1 MPASH
6 KGYNNKLLRTVEQT
20 VTTYGMLKPGDSVLV
35 GVSGGPDS
43 VALFHL
49 LLTLVSRFSLRLGV
63 AHLNH
68 CLRQN
73 DSDKDAEFVA
83 SLAGGFDIPCYIHK
97 ANVRKY
103 QIENKLS
110 LEEAARR
117 VRHTF
122 LNKVAE
128 KNRFNKIALG
138 HHFDDNAELVLMNL
152 FRGSG
157 PLGISGIPPVRDGKI
172 IRPLIQSNRSE
183 IIAFLD
189 QNGLKYIYDASNR
202 DTRFLRNRIRH
213 DLIPLLK
220 TSYNPK
226 ISQSLNRLASIIRS
240 EEEWIEDVIHPLFEK
255 AAINIQDGRIALSV
269 SILNQIHV
277 AAQRRIIRKAISK
290 IKGNLKRIGLTHI
303 DSAIDLVES
312 GPVYGNIDL
321 PDRIRIQR
329 KGDVLVFSRA
339 KNKLRNADVTSGRT
353 ELFAFEYRIEK
364 PESIFIKEINAH
376 IKFTEMGIENLPDLC
391 RTGQNTGFFDRDA
404 LSFPLVLRN
413 FRHGDRFMPLGMTG
427 TQKIKKFFIDK
438 KIPRKERMKCP
449 ILLCRGKII
458 WVTGYRIDESVK
470 VKPTTK
476 NVLKVELSLA

>member
-6 KGYNNKLLRTVEQT
+6 KGYNNKLSRIVEQT
-20 VTTYGMLKPGDSVLV
+20 VKTYGMLKPVDSVLV

-49 LLTLVSRFSLRLGV
+49 LLTFAPRFSLRLGV

-73 DSDKDAEFVA
+73 DSDKDADFVA
-83 SLAGGFDIPCYIHK
+83 SLAGRFDIPFYMHK
-97 ANVRKY
+97 ANVRNY
-103 QIENKLS
+103 QLKNKLS

-117 VRHTF
+117 VRYTF
-122 LNKVAE
+122 LIKKAE

-189 QNGLKYIYDASNR
+189 QNGIKYISDASNR

-226 ISQSLNRLASIIRS
+226 ISQSLNRLASIIS
-240 EEEWIEDVIHPLFEK
+240 AEEEWIENVIHPLFEK
-255 AAINIQDGRIALSV
+255 ATINIQDAQIALSV
-269 SILNQIHV
+269 SILNQIHL

-290 IKGNLKRIGLTHI
+290 IKGNLRRIGLTHI

-312 GPVYGNIDL
+312 GPV
-321 PDRIRIQR
+321 
-329 KGDVLVFSRA
+329 
-339 KNKLRNADVTSGRT
+339 
-353 ELFAFEYRIEK
+353 
-364 PESIFIKEINAH
+364 
-376 IKFTEMGIENLPDLC
+376 
-391 RTGQNTGFFDRDA
+391 
-404 LSFPLVLRN
+404 
-413 FRHGDRFMPLGMTG
+413 
-427 TQKIKKFFIDK
+427 
-438 KIPRKERMKCP
+438 
-449 ILLCRGKII
+449 
-458 WVTGYRIDESVK
+458 
-470 VKPTTK
+470 
-476 NVLKVELSLA
+476 

>member
-1 MPASH
+1 MPPSH
-6 KGYNNKLLRTVEQT
+6 KGYNNKLLRIVEQT

-49 LLTLVSRFSLRLGV
+49 LLTLAPHFSLRLGV

-83 SLAGGFDIPCYIHK
+83 SLAGRFDIPFFMHK
-97 ANVRKY
+97 ADVRRY
-103 QIENKLS
+103 QLENKLS

-117 VRHTF
+117 VRYTF
-122 LNKVAE
+122 LNKEAE

-157 PLGISGIPPVRDGKI
+157 PLGISGIPPIRDGKI

-189 QNGLKYIYDASNR
+189 QNGLKYTSDVSNR
-202 DTRFLRNRIRH
+202 DTRFLRNRVRH

-240 EEEWIEDVIHPLFEK
+240 EEEWIENLIHPLFEK
-255 AAINIQDGRIALSV
+255 AAINIQDAQIALSV
-269 SILNQIHV
+269 SILSQIHV
-277 AAQRRIIRKAISK
+277 AAQRRIIRKAILK
-290 IKGNLKRIGLTHI
+290 IKGNLRRIGLTHI
-303 DSAIDLVES
+303 DSAINLVES
-312 GPVYGNIDL
+312 GPVYGNVDL
-321 PDRIRIQR
+321 PDRIRIRR
-329 KGDVLVFSRA
+329 KGDVLLFSKE
-339 KNKLRNADVTSGRT
+339 KNTLRSGDATSDR
-353 ELFAFEYRIEK
+353 EEMFAFEYRIEK
-364 PESIFIKEINAH
+364 PESLFIKEIGAH
-376 IKFTEMGIENLPDLC
+376 IKFTEMSIENLPDLC
-391 RTGQNTGFFDRDA
+391 GSGQHTGFFDKDV
-404 LSFPLVLRN
+404 LSFPMVLRN
-413 FRHGDRFMPLGMTG
+413 FRQGDRFTPLGMTG

-438 KIPRKERMKCP
+438 KVPRKERIKCP
-449 ILLCRGKII
+449 ILLCREKII
-458 WVTGYRIDESVK
+458 WVAGYRIDESVK

-476 NVLKVELSLA
+476 NVLCIELSLA

>member
-1 MPASH
+1 
-6 KGYNNKLLRTVEQT
+6 
-20 VTTYGMLKPGDSVLV
+20 MLKPGDSVLV

-49 LLTLVSRFSLRLGV
+49 LLTFAPRFPLRLGV

-122 LNKVAE
+122 LNKMAE

-172 IRPLIQSNRSE
+172 IRPLLQSNRSQ

-189 QNGLKYIYDASNR
+189 QNGLKYISDASNR

-329 KGDVLVFSRA
+329 KGDVLLFSRE
-339 KNKLRNADVTSGRT
+339 KNRLRNADVTSGRA
-353 ELFAFEYRIEK
+353 EMFAFEYRIEK

-376 IKFTEMGIENLPDLC
+376 IKFTEMGIENLPDLS

-413 FRHGDRFMPLGMTG
+413 FRHGDRFTPLGMTG

-438 KIPRKERMKCP
+438 KVPGKERIKCP

-458 WVTGYRIDESVK
+458 WVAGYRIDESVK

>member
-6 KGYNNKLLRTVEQT
+6 KGYNNKLLRNVEQT

-49 LLTLVSRFSLRLGV
+49 LLTFAPRFSLRLGV

-83 SLAGGFDIPCYIHK
+83 SLAGRFDIPFYMHK
-97 ANVRKY
+97 ADVRNY
-103 QIENKLS
+103 QLKNKLS

-122 LNKVAE
+122 LIKEAE

-189 QNGLKYIYDASNR
+189 QNGIKYISDASNR
-202 DTRFLRNRIRH
+202 DTRFLRNKIRH

-226 ISQSLNRLASIIRS
+226 ISQSLNRLASIISS
-240 EEEWIEDVIHPLFEK
+240 EEEWIEDLIHPLFEK
-255 AAINIQDGRIALSV
+255 AAINIQDAQIALSV
-269 SILNQIHV
+269 SILNQIHL

-290 IKGNLKRIGLTHI
+290 IKGNLRRIGLTHI

-312 GPVYGNIDL
+312 GPVYGNVDL
-321 PDRIRIQR
+321 PDRIRIRR
-329 KGDVLVFSRA
+329 KGDALLFSRE
-339 KNKLRNADVTSGRT
+339 KITLRNADATSGRA

-364 PESIFIKEINAH
+364 PESLFIKEIAAH
-376 IKFTEMGIENLPDLC
+376 IKFTEMSIENLPDLC
-391 RTGQNTGFFDRDA
+391 GSGQHTGFFDRDA

-413 FRHGDRFMPLGMTG
+413 FRQGDRFTPLGMTG

-438 KIPRKERMKCP
+438 KVPRKERIRCP
-449 ILLCRGKII
+449 ILLCREKII
-458 WVTGYRIDESVK
+458 WVAGYRIDESVK

-476 NVLKVELSLA
+476 NVLNVELSLA

>member
-6 KGYNNKLLRTVEQT
+6 KGYNNKLLRIVEQT

-49 LLTLVSRFSLRLGV
+49 LLTFAPRFSLRLGV

-83 SLAGGFDIPCYIHK
+83 SLAGRFDIPFYMHK
-97 ANVRKY
+97 ANVRNY
-103 QIENKLS
+103 QLKNKLS

-117 VRHTF
+117 VRYTF
-122 LNKVAE
+122 LNKEAE

-157 PLGISGIPPVRDGKI
+157 PLGISGILPVRDGKI

-189 QNGLKYIYDASNR
+189 QNGIKYISDASNR

-226 ISQSLNRLASIIRS
+226 ISQSLNRFASIIS
-240 EEEWIEDVIHPLFEK
+240 AEEEWIENVIHPLFEK
-255 AAINIQDGRIALSV
+255 ATINIQDTQIALSV
-269 SILNQIHV
+269 SILDQIHV

-290 IKGNLKRIGLTHI
+290 IKGNLRRIGLTHI

-312 GPVYGNIDL
+312 GPVYGNVDL
-321 PDRIRIQR
+321 PDRIRIRR
-329 KGDVLVFSRA
+329 KGDVLLFSRE
-339 KNKLRNADVTSGRT
+339 KNNLRNSDAPSGRA
-353 ELFAFEYRIEK
+353 EMFAFEYRIEN
-364 PESIFIKEINAH
+364 PESLFIKEIGAH
-376 IKFTEMGIENLPDLC
+376 IKFTEMNIEDLPDLC
-391 RTGQNTGFFDRDA
+391 GPGQHTGFFDRDE

-413 FRHGDRFMPLGMTG
+413 FRQGDRFTPLGMTG

-438 KIPRKERMKCP
+438 KVPRKERIRCP
-449 ILLCRGKII
+449 ILLCRKKII
-458 WVTGYRIDESVK
+458 WVAGYRIDESVK
-470 VKPTTK
+470 VTPTTK
-476 NVLKVELSLA
+476 NVLCVELSLA

>member
-6 KGYNNKLLRTVEQT
+6 KGYKNKLLRTVKQT
-20 VTTYGMLKPGDSVLV
+20 ITTYGMLQPRDSVLI

-49 LLTLVSRFSLRLGV
+49 LLTFAPRFPLRLGV

-83 SLAGGFDIPCYIHK
+83 SLAGRFDIPCYIHK

-172 IRPLIQSNRSE
+172 IRPLLQSNRSE
-183 IIAFLD
+183 IIAYLD
-189 QNGLKYIYDASNR
+189 QNGIKYISDTSNR
-202 DTRFLRNRIRH
+202 DTSFLRNRIRH

-220 TSYNPK
+220 TFYNPK

-240 EEEWIEDVIHPLFEK
+240 EEEWIEEIIHPLFEK
-255 AAINIQDGRIALSV
+255 AAFSIQDRQIVLSV
-269 SILNQIHV
+269 SILNGIHV
-277 AAQRRIIRKAISK
+277 AAQRRIIRKAILK
-290 IKGNLKRIGLTHI
+290 IKGDLRRIRLTHI
-303 DSAIDLVES
+303 DSAINLLEC
-312 GPVYGNIDL
+312 GPDYGNIDL

-329 KGDVLVFSRA
+329 KGDVIFFSREEST
-339 KNKLRNADVTSGRT
+339 LRNLDIKSDRVEMFT
-353 ELFAFEYRIEK
+353 FEYPIAK
-364 PESIFIKEINAH
+364 PKSTFIKEISAH
-376 IKFTEMGIENLPDLC
+376 IKFTEMGIKDLPDLS
-391 RTGQNTGFFDRDA
+391 RTGQHTGFFDRDA

-413 FRHGDRFMPLGMTG
+413 FRHGDRFTPLGMTG
-427 TQKIKKFFIDK
+427 TQKVKKFFIDK
-438 KIPRKERMKCP
+438 KVPRKERARCP
-449 ILLCRGKII
+449 LLLCRGKII
-458 WVTGYRIDESVK
+458 WVAGYRIDESVK
-470 VKPTTK
+470 VKSSTK

>member
-6 KGYNNKLLRTVEQT
+6 KGYNNKLLRIVEQT
-20 VTTYGMLKPGDSVLV
+20 VTTYGMLKAEDSVLV

-49 LLTLVSRFSLRLGV
+49 LLTFVPRFSLRLGV

-83 SLAGGFDIPCYIHK
+83 SLAGRFGIPFYTLK
-97 ANVRKY
+97 ADVRSY
-103 QIENKLS
+103 QLENRLS

-122 LNKVAE
+122 LNKEAE

-172 IRPLIQSNRSE
+172 IRPLIESNRSE

-189 QNGLKYIYDASNR
+189 QNGIKYLSDASNR

-240 EEEWIEDVIHPLFEK
+240 EEEWIENVIHPLFEK
-255 AAINIQDGRIALSV
+255 ASINIQDDQIALSV
-269 SILNQIHV
+269 SSLNQIHV
-277 AAQRRIIRKAISK
+277 AAKRRIIRKAIST
-290 IKGNLKRIGLTHI
+290 IKGDLRRIGLTHI
-303 DSAIDLVES
+303 DSAIDLLES
-312 GPVYGNIDL
+312 GPAYGNVDL
-321 PDRIRIQR
+321 PDRIRIRR
-329 KGDVLVFSRA
+329 KGEVLLLSRE
-339 KNKLRNADVTSGRT
+339 KNTLRNADAPSGRT
-353 ELFAFEYRIEK
+353 EMFAFEYRIEK
-364 PESIFIKEINAH
+364 PESLFIKEIGAR
-376 IKFTEMGIENLPDLC
+376 ITFTEMGIKNLPDLC
-391 RTGQNTGFFDRDA
+391 GSGQHTGFFDRDE
-404 LSFPLVLRN
+404 LSFPMVLRN
-413 FRHGDRFMPLGMTG
+413 FRQGDRFTPLGMTG

-438 KIPRKERMKCP
+438 KVPRKERIRCP
-449 ILLCRGKII
+449 ILLCREKII
-458 WVTGYRIDESVK
+458 WVAGYRIDESVK

-476 NVLKVELSLA
+476 NVLHVELSLA

>member
-20 VTTYGMLKPGDSVLV
+20 VATYGMLKPGDSVLV

-49 LLTLVSRFSLRLGV
+49 LLTFAPRFPLRLGV

-83 SLAGGFDIPCYIHK
+83 SLAGRFDIPCYIHK

-122 LNKVAE
+122 LNEMAE

-172 IRPLIQSNRSE
+172 IRPLLQSNRSQ

-189 QNGLKYIYDASNR
+189 QNGLKYISDASNR

-226 ISQSLNRLASIIRS
+226 IIQSLNRLASIIRS
-240 EEEWIEDVIHPLFEK
+240 EEEWIENVIHPLFEK

-303 DSAIDLVES
+303 DSAIDIVES

-329 KGDVLVFSRA
+329 KGDVLLFSRE
-339 KNKLRNADVTSGRT
+339 KNRLRNADVTSGRA
-353 ELFAFEYRIEK
+353 EMFAFEYRIEK

-413 FRHGDRFMPLGMTG
+413 FRHGDRFTPLGMTG

-438 KIPRKERMKCP
+438 KVPGKERIKCP

-458 WVTGYRIDESVK
+458 WVAGYRIDESAK

>member
-6 KGYNNKLLRTVEQT
+6 KGYKNKLLRTVKQT
-20 VTTYGMLKPGDSVLV
+20 ITTYGMLKPRDSVLI

-49 LLTLVSRFSLRLGV
+49 LLTFAPRFPLRLGV

-73 DSDKDAEFVA
+73 DSDRDAEFVA
-83 SLAGGFDIPCYIHK
+83 SLAGRFDIPCYIHK
-97 ANVRKY
+97 TNVRKY

-117 VRHTF
+117 VRHSF
-122 LNKVAE
+122 LNDVAE

-172 IRPLIQSNRSE
+172 IRPLLQSNRSE

-189 QNGLKYIYDASNR
+189 QNGLKYISDTSNR

-240 EEEWIEDVIHPLFEK
+240 EEEWIEGIIHPLFEK
-255 AAINIQDGRIALSV
+255 AALSIQDGQIALSV
-269 SILNQIHV
+269 SILNAIHV
-277 AAQRRIIRKAISK
+277 AAQRRIFRKTISK
-290 IKGNLKRIGLTHI
+290 IKGDLRRIRLTHI
-303 DSAIDLVES
+303 DSVINLLKY
-312 GPVYGNIDL
+312 GPDYGNIDL

-329 KGDVLVFSRA
+329 KGDVILFFREKST
-339 KNKLRNADVTSGRT
+339 LRNMDVKSDRA
-353 ELFAFEYRIEK
+353 EMFSFEYPIAK
-364 PESIFIKEINAH
+364 PESIFIKEISAH
-376 IKFTEMGIENLPDLC
+376 IKFTEMGQKDLPDLC
-391 RTGQNTGFFDRDA
+391 RAGQNTGFFDRDA

-413 FRHGDRFMPLGMTG
+413 FRHGDRFTPLGMTG
-427 TQKIKKFFIDK
+427 TQKIKNFFIDK
-438 KIPRKERMKCP
+438 KVPRKERTRCP

-458 WVTGYRIDESVK
+458 WVAGYRIDESVK
-470 VKPTTK
+470 VKSSTK
-476 NVLKVELSLA
+476 NVLKIELSLA

>member
-6 KGYNNKLLRTVEQT
+6 KGYKNKLLRTVKQT
-20 VTTYGMLKPGDSVLV
+20 ITTYGMLKPRDSVLI

-49 LLTLVSRFSLRLGV
+49 LLTFAPRFPLRLGV

-73 DSDKDAEFVA
+73 DSDRDAEFVA
-83 SLAGGFDIPCYIHK
+83 SLAGRFDIPCYIHK
-97 ANVRKY
+97 TNVRKY

-117 VRHTF
+117 VRHSF
-122 LNKVAE
+122 LNDVAE

-172 IRPLIQSNRSE
+172 IRPLLQSNRSE

-189 QNGLKYIYDASNR
+189 KNGLKYISDTSNR

-240 EEEWIEDVIHPLFEK
+240 EEEWIEGIIHPLFEK
-255 AAINIQDGRIALSV
+255 AALSIQDGQIALSV
-269 SILNQIHV
+269 SILNAIHV
-277 AAQRRIIRKAISK
+277 AAQRRIFRKTISK
-290 IKGNLKRIGLTHI
+290 IKGDLRRIRLTHI
-303 DSAIDLVES
+303 DSVITLLKY
-312 GPVYGNIDL
+312 GPDYGNIDL
-321 PDRIRIQR
+321 PERIRIQR
-329 KGDVLVFSRA
+329 KGDVILFFREKST
-339 KNKLRNADVTSGRT
+339 LRNMDVKSDRA
-353 ELFAFEYRIEK
+353 EMFSFEYPIAK

-376 IKFTEMGIENLPDLC
+376 IKFTEMGKKDLPDLC
-391 RTGQNTGFFDRDA
+391 RAGQNTGFFDRDA

-413 FRHGDRFMPLGMTG
+413 FRHGDRFTPLGMTG
-427 TQKIKKFFIDK
+427 TQKIKNFFIDK
-438 KIPRKERMKCP
+438 KVPRKERTRCP

-458 WVTGYRIDESVK
+458 WVAGYRIDASVK
-470 VKPTTK
+470 VKSSTK
-476 NVLKVELSLA
+476 NVLKIELSLA

>member
-6 KGYNNKLLRTVEQT
+6 KGYKNKLLHTVKQT
-20 VTTYGMLKPGDSVLV
+20 IATYGMLKPRDSVLI

-43 VALFHL
+43 VALFHV
-49 LLTLVSRFSLRLGV
+49 LLTLAPRFPLRLGV

-83 SLAGGFDIPCYIHK
+83 SLADRFDISCYIHK

-157 PLGISGIPPVRDGKI
+157 PLGLSGIPPVRDGKI
-172 IRPLIQSNRSE
+172 IRPLLQLNRSE
-183 IIAFLD
+183 IIDFLD
-189 QNGLKYIYDASNR
+189 NNGLKYISDTSNR

-226 ISQSLNRLASIIRS
+226 ISQSLNRLASITRS

-255 AAINIQDGRIALSV
+255 AAFSIQDGQIALSV
-269 SILNQIHV
+269 SILNGIHV
-277 AAQRRIIRKAISK
+277 AAQRRVIRKAISK
-290 IKGNLKRIGLTHI
+290 IKGDLRRIRLTHI
-303 DSAIDLVES
+303 DSAINLLKY
-312 GPVYGNIDL
+312 GPDYGNIDL
-321 PDRIRIQR
+321 PDRIGIQR
-329 KGDVLVFSRA
+329 KGDVLLFSRE
-339 KNKLRNADVTSGRT
+339 KNTLRNMDVKSDRT
-353 ELFAFEYRIEK
+353 EMFAFEYIIAK
-364 PESIFIKEINAH
+364 PESIFIKEISAH
-376 IKFTEMGIENLPDLC
+376 IKFTEMGIKDLPDLC
-391 RTGQNTGFFDRDA
+391 RTAQNTGFFDRDA

-413 FRHGDRFMPLGMTG
+413 FRHGDRFTPLGMTG

-438 KIPRKERMKCP
+438 KVPRKERTRCP
-449 ILLCRGKII
+449 LLLCRGKII
-458 WVTGYRIDESVK
+458 WVAGYRIDESVK
-470 VKPTTK
+470 VKSSTK

>member
-189 QNGLKYIYDASNR
+189 QNGLKYISDSSNR
-202 DTRFLRNRIRH
+202 DTRFLRNRVRH

-329 KGDVLVFSRA
+329 KGDVLVFSRE
-339 KNKLRNADVTSGRT
+339 KNRLRNADVTSGRA
-353 ELFAFEYRIEK
+353 EMFAFEYRIEK

-404 LSFPLVLRN
+404 LSFPLILRN
-413 FRHGDRFMPLGMTG
+413 FRHGDRFIPLGMTG

-438 KIPRKERMKCP
+438 KVPRKERIKCP

>member
-6 KGYNNKLLRTVEQT
+6 KGYKNKLLRAVKQT
-20 VTTYGMLKPGDSVLV
+20 ITTYGMLKPRDSVLI

-49 LLTLVSRFSLRLGV
+49 LLTFSPRFSLRLGV

-68 CLRQN
+68 CLRQI
-73 DSDKDAEFVA
+73 DSDKDAEFVV
-83 SLAGGFDIPCYIHK
+83 SLADRFDVPCYVHK
-97 ANVRKY
+97 TNVRKY
-103 QIENKLS
+103 QLENKLS

-117 VRHTF
+117 VRHSF

-128 KNRFNKIALG
+128 ENRFNKIALG

-172 IRPLIQSNRSE
+172 IRPLIQSNRSD
-183 IIAFLD
+183 IIAYLD
-189 QNGLKYIYDASNR
+189 QNRLKYISDISNR
-202 DTRFLRNRIRH
+202 DTSFLRNRIRH
-213 DLIPLLK
+213 DLLPLLK
-220 TSYNPK
+220 TLYNPK

-240 EEEWIEDVIHPLFEK
+240 EEEWIEDVIHPIFEK
-255 AAINIQDGRIALSV
+255 AALSIQDGQIVLSV
-269 SILNQIHV
+269 SILNGLHV
-277 AAQRRIIRKAISK
+277 AAQRRVIRKAILK
-290 IKGNLKRIGLTHI
+290 IKGDLRRIRLTHI
-303 DSAIDLVES
+303 DSAINLIEG
-312 GPVYGNIDL
+312 GPDYGNIDL

-329 KGDVLVFSRA
+329 KVDVILFSRG
-339 KNKLRNADVTSGRT
+339 KSTLRNMDVKSDRA
-353 ELFAFEYRIEK
+353 EILPFEYPIEK

-376 IKFTEMGIENLPDLC
+376 IKFTEMGIKDLPDLC
-391 RTGQNTGFFDRDA
+391 GTGQHTGFFDRDA

-413 FRHGDRFMPLGMTG
+413 FRHGDRFTPLGMTG

-438 KIPRKERMKCP
+438 KVPRKERTRCP

-458 WVTGYRIDESVK
+458 WVAGYRIDESVK
-470 VKPTTK
+470 VKPSTK
-476 NVLKVELSLA
+476 NVLKIELSLA

>member
-20 VTTYGMLKPGDSVLV
+20 VTTYGMLKSGDSVLV

-49 LLTLVSRFSLRLGV
+49 LLTFAPRFSLRLGV

-73 DSDKDAEFVA
+73 DSDKDADFVA
-83 SLAGGFDIPCYIHK
+83 ALAHRFDIPFYMHK
-97 ANVRKY
+97 ADVRKY
-103 QIENKLS
+103 QLENKLS

-117 VRHTF
+117 IRHTF
-122 LNKVAE
+122 LNKTAE

-138 HHFDDNAELVLMNL
+138 HHFDDNAELVIMNL

-157 PLGISGIPPVRDGKI
+157 PLGLSGIPPVRDGKI
-172 IRPLIQSNRSE
+172 IRPLIQSQHFE
-183 IIAFLD
+183 IIAFLN
-189 QNGLKYIYDASNR
+189 QNEIKYITDASNR

-213 DLIPLLK
+213 DLIPLLQ
-220 TSYNPK
+220 TSYNPR

-240 EEEWIEDVIHPLFEK
+240 EEEWIETVIHPLFEK

-269 SILNQIHV
+269 STLSQIHV

-290 IKGNLKRIGLTHI
+290 IKGNLRRIGLTHI
-303 DSAIDLVES
+303 DSAIDLVEC

-329 KGDVLVFSRA
+329 KGDVLLFSRE
-339 KNKLRNADVTSGRT
+339 KNTLRIRDATSGRI
-353 ELFAFEYRIEK
+353 ERFAFEYRIEK
-364 PESIFIKEINAH
+364 PEFLTIKEIGVC
-376 IKFTEMGIENLPDLC
+376 IKFTEMSIENLTNLC
-391 RTGQNTGFFDRDA
+391 GSGQYTAFFDRDE
-404 LSFPLVLRN
+404 LSFPMVLRN
-413 FRHGDRFMPLGMTG
+413 FRQGDRFTPLGMTG

-438 KIPRKERMKCP
+438 KVPRKERIRCP
-449 ILLCRGKII
+449 ILLCREKII
-458 WVTGYRIDESVK
+458 WVAGYRIDESVK

-476 NVLKVELSLA
+476 NVLRVELSLA

>member
-6 KGYNNKLLRTVEQT
+6 KGYKNKLLRTVKQT
-20 VTTYGMLKPGDSVLV
+20 ITTYGMLKPRDSVLI

-49 LLTLVSRFSLRLGV
+49 LLTFAPRFSLRLGV

-68 CLRQN
+68 CLRQD

-83 SLAGGFDIPCYIHK
+83 SLAGRFGIPCYIHK
-97 ANVRKY
+97 INVRKY

-117 VRHTF
+117 VRHSF
-122 LNKVAE
+122 LNHVAE

-157 PLGISGIPPVRDGKI
+157 PLGISAIPPVRNGKI
-172 IRPLIQSNRSE
+172 IRPLLQSNRSE
-183 IIAFLD
+183 IITFLD
-189 QNGLKYIYDASNR
+189 QNGLKYVSDPSNR

-240 EEEWIEDVIHPLFEK
+240 EEEWIEGVIHPLFEK
-255 AAINIQDGRIALSV
+255 AALSIQDGRIALSV
-269 SILNQIHV
+269 SILNGIHV

-290 IKGNLKRIGLTHI
+290 TKGDLRRIRLTHI
-303 DSAIDLVES
+303 DSAINLLEY
-312 GPVYGNIDL
+312 GPDYGNIDL
-321 PDRIRIQR
+321 PDRVRIQR
-329 KGDVLVFSRA
+329 KGDVILFFREKST
-339 KNKLRNADVTSGRT
+339 LRNMDVKSDRAET
-353 ELFAFEYRIEK
+353 LPFEYPIAK
-364 PESIFIKEINAH
+364 PESLFIKEISAH
-376 IKFTEMGIENLPDLC
+376 VKFTEMCKKDLPDLYG
-391 RTGQNTGFFDRDA
+391 TGQNTGFFDRDA

-413 FRHGDRFMPLGMTG
+413 FRHGDRFAPLGMTG

-438 KIPRKERMKCP
+438 KVPRKERTRCP

-458 WVTGYRIDESVK
+458 WVAGYRIDDSVK
-470 VKPTTK
+470 VKSSTK
-476 NVLKVELSLA
+476 NVLKIELSLA

>member
-20 VTTYGMLKPGDSVLV
+20 VTTYGMLKPRDSVVV

-43 VALFHL
+43 VALFHV
-49 LLTLVSRFSLRLGV
+49 LLTLTSRFSLRLGV

-73 DSDKDAEFVA
+73 DSDKDAEFVT
-83 SLAGGFDIPCYIHK
+83 SLAGRFDIPCYIHK

-103 QIENKLS
+103 QLENRLS

-122 LNKVAE
+122 LNRVAE

-157 PLGISGIPPVRDGKI
+157 PLGLSGIPPVRDGKI
-172 IRPLIQSNRSE
+172 IRPLLQLNRSE

-189 QNGLKYIYDASNR
+189 KNGLKYISDTSNR

-226 ISQSLNRLASIIRS
+226 ISQSLNRLALITRS

-255 AAINIQDGRIALSV
+255 AVFSIQNGQISFSV
-269 SILNQIHV
+269 SILNGIHV
-277 AAQRRIIRKAISK
+277 AAQRRIIRKAIAST
-290 IKGNLKRIGLTHI
+290 KGDLRRIDFAHI
-303 DSAIDLVES
+303 DSVTNLLDR
-312 GPVYGNIDL
+312 GPEYGALDL

-329 KGDVLVFSRA
+329 KGDVLLFSRE
-339 KNKLRNADVTSGRT
+339 KNTMRNMDVKSGRPEMFT
-353 ELFAFEYRIEK
+353 FEYIIAK
-364 PESIFIKEINAH
+364 PESLFIEEISAH
-376 IKFTEMGIENLPDLC
+376 INFTEIGIENLPDLC
-391 RTGQNTGFFDRDA
+391 HAGQNTGFFDRDA

-413 FRHGDRFMPLGMTG
+413 FRHGDRFTPLGMTG

-438 KIPRKERMKCP
+438 KVPRKERARCP
-449 ILLCRGKII
+449 LLLCRGKII
-458 WVTGYRIDESVK
+458 WVAGYRIDESVK
-470 VKPTTK
+470 VKSSTK

>member
-20 VTTYGMLKPGDSVLV
+20 VTTYGMLKPRDSVVV

-43 VALFHL
+43 VALFHV
-49 LLTLVSRFSLRLGV
+49 LLTLASRFSLRLGV

-83 SLAGGFDIPCYIHK
+83 SLATRFDIPCYIHK

-103 QIENKLS
+103 QLENKLS

-117 VRHTF
+117 VRYTF
-122 LNKVAE
+122 FNRVAE

-157 PLGISGIPPVRDGKI
+157 PLGLSGIPPVRDGKT
-172 IRPLIQSNRSE
+172 IRPLLQLNRSE

-189 QNGLKYIYDASNR
+189 KNGLKYISDTSNR

-226 ISQSLNRLASIIRS
+226 ISQSLNRLASITRS
-240 EEEWIEDVIHPLFEK
+240 EEEWIKDVIHPLFEK
-255 AAINIQDGRIALSV
+255 AVVSIQNGQIALSV
-269 SILNQIHV
+269 SILNGIHV
-277 AAQRRIIRKAISK
+277 AAQRRIIRKAIAST
-290 IKGNLKRIGLTHI
+290 KGDLRRINFAHI
-303 DSAIDLVES
+303 DSVTNLLDRVPE
-312 GPVYGNIDL
+312 YGALDL
-321 PDRIRIQR
+321 PDRIRIHR
-329 KGDVLVFSRA
+329 KGDVLLFSRE
-339 KNKLRNADVTSGRT
+339 KNTLRNMNVKSGRT
-353 ELFAFEYRIEK
+353 EMFTFEYIIAK
-364 PESIFIKEINAH
+364 PESLFIKEISAH
-376 IKFTEMGIENLPDLC
+376 INFTEMNIENLPDLC
-391 RTGQNTGFFDRDA
+391 HAGQHTGFFDRDA

-413 FRHGDRFMPLGMTG
+413 FRHGDRFTPLGMTG

-438 KIPRKERMKCP
+438 KVPRKKRARCP
-449 ILLCRGKII
+449 ILLCRGKTI
-458 WVTGYRIDESVK
+458 WVAGYRIDESVK
-470 VKPTTK
+470 VKASTK

>member
-6 KGYNNKLLRTVEQT
+6 KGYKNKFLRTVKQT
-20 VTTYGMLKPGDSVLV
+20 ITTYGMLKPRDSVLI

-49 LLTLVSRFSLRLGV
+49 LLTFSPRFSLRLGV

-83 SLAGGFDIPCYIHK
+83 SLAGRFDVPCYVHK
-97 ANVRKY
+97 TNVRKY

-117 VRHTF
+117 VRHSF
-122 LNKVAE
+122 LNEVAE

-172 IRPLIQSNRSE
+172 IRPLLQSNRSE
-183 IIAFLD
+183 IIAYLD
-189 QNGLKYIYDASNR
+189 QNGLKYISDISNR
-202 DTRFLRNRIRH
+202 DTSFLRNRIRH
-213 DLIPLLK
+213 DLLPLLK
-220 TSYNPK
+220 TFYNPK

-255 AAINIQDGRIALSV
+255 AALSIQDGQIVLSV
-269 SILNQIHV
+269 SILNGIHV
-277 AAQRRIIRKAISK
+277 AAQRRIIRKTILK
-290 IKGNLKRIGLTHI
+290 IKGDLRRIRLTHI
-303 DSAIDLVES
+303 DSAINLIEH
-312 GPVYGNIDL
+312 GPDYGNIDL

-329 KGDVLVFSRA
+329 KGDVILFLREKSPLRDMDIKSDRA
-339 KNKLRNADVTSGRT
+339 EMLP
-353 ELFAFEYRIEK
+353 FEYTIAK
-364 PESIFIKEINAH
+364 PESIFIKEISAH
-376 IKFTEMGIENLPDLC
+376 VKFTEMGIKDLPDLC
-391 RTGQNTGFFDRDA
+391 GTGQHTGFFDRDA

-413 FRHGDRFMPLGMTG
+413 FRHGDRFTPLGMTG

-438 KIPRKERMKCP
+438 KVPRKERTRCP
-449 ILLCRGKII
+449 ILLYRGKII
-458 WVTGYRIDESVK
+458 WVAGYRIDESVK
-470 VKPTTK
+470 VKPSTK
-476 NVLKVELSLA
+476 NVLKIELSLA

>member
-189 QNGLKYIYDASNR
+189 QNGLKYISDASNR

-329 KGDVLVFSRA
+329 KGDVLVFSRE
-339 KNKLRNADVTSGRT
+339 KNRLRNADVTSGRA
-353 ELFAFEYRIEK
+353 EMFAFEYRIEK

-376 IKFTEMGIENLPDLC
+376 IKFTEMGIENLTDLC

>member
-1 MPASH
+1 MPVLQ
-6 KGYNNKLLRTVEQT
+6 KGFNNKLLRIVKQT

-49 LLTLVSRFSLRLGV
+49 LLTLAPHFSLRLGV

-83 SLAGGFDIPCYIHK
+83 SLASKFNIPFFMHK
-97 ANVRKY
+97 ADVRRY
-103 QIENKLS
+103 QLENKLS

-122 LNKVAE
+122 LNKTAE

-157 PLGISGIPPVRDGKI
+157 PLGISGIPPIRDGKI

-189 QNGLKYIYDASNR
+189 QNELKYTSDASNR
-202 DTRFLRNRIRH
+202 DTRFLRNRVRH

-226 ISQSLNRLASIIRS
+226 ISQSLNRLASIISS
-240 EEEWIEDVIHPLFEK
+240 EEEWIENLIHPLFEK
-255 AAINIQDGRIALSV
+255 AAINIQDAQIALCV
-269 SILNQIHV
+269 SILSQIHV

-290 IKGNLKRIGLTHI
+290 IKGNLRRIGLTHI
-303 DSAIDLVES
+303 DAAINLVES
-312 GPVYGNIDL
+312 GPVYGNVDL
-321 PDRIRIQR
+321 PDRIRIRR
-329 KGDVLVFSRA
+329 KGDILLFSKE
-339 KNKLRNADVTSGRT
+339 KNTLRNGDATSDR
-353 ELFAFEYRIEK
+353 EEMFAFEYRIEK
-364 PESIFIKEINAH
+364 PESLFIKEIGAH
-376 IKFTEMGIENLPDLC
+376 IKFTEMSIENLPDLC
-391 RTGQNTGFFDRDA
+391 GSGQHTGFFDRDV
-404 LSFPLVLRN
+404 LSFPMVLRN
-413 FRHGDRFMPLGMTG
+413 FRQGDRFTPLGMTG

-438 KIPRKERMKCP
+438 KVPRKERIKCP
-449 ILLCRGKII
+449 ILLCREKII
-458 WVTGYRIDESVK
+458 WVAGYRIDESVK
-470 VKPTTK
+470 VTPTTK
-476 NVLKVELSLA
+476 NVLNVELSLA

>member
-6 KGYNNKLLRTVEQT
+6 KGYNNKLLRIVEQT

-43 VALFHL
+43 VALFHS
-49 LLTLVSRFSLRLGV
+49 LLTFVPRFSLRLGV

-83 SLAGGFDIPCYIHK
+83 SLAGRFDIPFYIHK
-97 ANVRKY
+97 ANVRNY
-103 QIENKLS
+103 QLENKLS

-117 VRHTF
+117 VRYTF
-122 LNKVAE
+122 LNTEAE

-157 PLGISGIPPVRDGKI
+157 PLGISGIPPVREGKI

-183 IIAFLD
+183 IIDFLD
-189 QNGLKYIYDASNR
+189 QNGIKYISDVSNR
-202 DTRFLRNRIRH
+202 DTKFLRNRIRH

-220 TSYNPK
+220 TFYNPK
-226 ISQSLNRLASIIRS
+226 ISQSLNRLASITS
-240 EEEWIEDVIHPLFEK
+240 AEEEWIEDLIHPLFEK
-255 AAINIQDGRIALSV
+255 AAINIQDGQIALSV

-290 IKGNLKRIGLTHI
+290 IKGNVRRIGLNHI
-303 DSAIDLVES
+303 DSAINLVES
-312 GPVYGNIDL
+312 GPVYGNVDL
-321 PDRIRIQR
+321 PDRIRIRR
-329 KGDVLVFSRA
+329 KGDVLLFSKE
-339 KNKLRNADVTSGRT
+339 KNTLRNADAPSRRA
-353 ELFAFEYRIEK
+353 EISAFEYRIEK
-364 PESIFIKEINAH
+364 PESLFIKEIGAH
-376 IKFTEMGIENLPDLC
+376 IKFTEMRMENLFDLC
-391 RTGQNTGFFDRDA
+391 GSGQHTGFFDRDE
-404 LSFPLVLRN
+404 LSFPLILRN
-413 FRHGDRFMPLGMTG
+413 FRQGDRFTPLGMTG
-427 TQKIKKFFIDK
+427 TQKIKKIFIDK
-438 KIPRKERMKCP
+438 KVPRKKRLRCP
-449 ILLCRGKII
+449 ILLCREKII
-458 WVTGYRIDESVK
+458 WVAGYRIDESVK

-476 NVLKVELSLA
+476 NVLNVELSLA

>member
-6 KGYNNKLLRTVEQT
+6 KGYKNKLLHTVEQT
-20 VTTYGMLKPGDSVLV
+20 VTTYGMLKPGDSVLI

-43 VALFHL
+43 VALFHV
-49 LLTLVSRFSLRLGV
+49 LLTLASRFSLRIGV
-63 AHLNH
+63 AHLDH

-83 SLAGGFDIPCYIHK
+83 SLAARFDIPCYIHK

-103 QIENKLS
+103 QLEKKLS

-122 LNKVAE
+122 LNRVAG
-128 KNRFNKIALG
+128 KNSFNKIALG

-157 PLGISGIPPVRDGKI
+157 PLGISGIPPVRDGKF

-189 QNGLKYIYDASNR
+189 KNGLKYISDASNR

-226 ISQSLNRLASIIRS
+226 ISQSLNRLASVIRS
-240 EEEWIEDVIHPLFEK
+240 EEEWIEDVIYPLFKK
-255 AAINIQDGRIALSV
+255 AAINIQDGQIALSV

-277 AAQRRIIRKAISK
+277 AAQRRIIRKAIA
-290 IKGNLKRIGLTHI
+290 ITKGNLRRINFAHI
-303 DSAIDLVES
+303 DSVTNLLDR
-312 GPVYGNIDL
+312 GPEYGALDL

-329 KGDVLVFSRA
+329 KRDVLLFSRE
-339 KNKLRNADVTSGRT
+339 KNTMRHSDITSGRAEIFT
-353 ELFAFEYRIEK
+353 FEYIIAK
-364 PESIFIKEINAH
+364 PESLFIKEISAH
-376 IKFTEMGIENLPDLC
+376 INFTEMGIENLPDLC
-391 RTGQNTGFFDRDA
+391 HAGQNTGFFDRDA

-413 FRHGDRFMPLGMTG
+413 FRHGDRFTPLGMTG
-427 TQKIKKFFIDK
+427 TQKIKNFFINK
-438 KIPRKERMKCP
+438 KVPRKERARCP
-449 ILLCRGKII
+449 ILLFQGKII
-458 WVTGYRIDESVK
+458 WVAGYRIDESVK
-470 VKPTTK
+470 VEPSTK

>member
-6 KGYNNKLLRTVEQT
+6 KGYKNKLLRTVKQT
-20 VTTYGMLKPGDSVLV
+20 IKTYGMLKPKDSVLI

-49 LLTLVSRFSLRLGV
+49 LLTFAPRFSLRLGV

-68 CLRQN
+68 CLRQD

-83 SLAGGFDIPCYIHK
+83 SLAGRFGLPCYIHK
-97 ANVRKY
+97 INVRKY

-117 VRHTF
+117 VRHGF
-122 LNKVAE
+122 LNHVAE

-157 PLGISGIPPVRDGKI
+157 PLGISAIPPVRNGKI
-172 IRPLIQSNRSE
+172 IRPLLQSNRSE
-183 IIAFLD
+183 IITFLD
-189 QNGLKYIYDASNR
+189 QNGLKYISDPSNR

-240 EEEWIEDVIHPLFEK
+240 EEEWIEGVIHPLFEK
-255 AAINIQDGRIALSV
+255 AALSIQDGRIALSV
-269 SILNQIHV
+269 SILNGIHL

-290 IKGNLKRIGLTHI
+290 IKGDLRRIRLTHI
-303 DSAIDLVES
+303 DSAINLLEY
-312 GPVYGNIDL
+312 GPDHGNIDL
-321 PDRIRIQR
+321 PDGIRIQR
-329 KGDVLVFSRA
+329 KGDVILFFREKSP
-339 KNKLRNADVTSGRT
+339 LRNMDEKSERA
-353 ELFAFEYRIEK
+353 EMLPFEYPIKK
-364 PESIFIKEINAH
+364 PESLFIKEINAH
-376 IKFTEMGIENLPDLC
+376 IKFTEMGKKDLPDLC
-391 RTGQNTGFFDRDA
+391 GTGQNTGFFDRDA

-413 FRHGDRFMPLGMTG
+413 FRHGDRFTPLGMTG

-438 KIPRKERMKCP
+438 KVPRKERTRCP

-458 WVTGYRIDESVK
+458 WVAGYRIDESVK
-470 VKPTTK
+470 VKSSTK
-476 NVLKVELSLA
+476 NVLKIELSLA